1 MAEFVR
7 HTSCDKCGSSDGRA
21 VYSDGSFFCWVC
33 NDVKPSKDLLKGK
46 APMEEQEKK
55 SKPVITEEQKAE
67 VKERAGYTSENYRG
81 IRADTYKKFGVRHSV
96 SDSDKL
102 LAQYYPVTQDGELVG
117 YKIRELPKH
126 FGGSLGRTGAE
137 CDLFGQFM
145 SKKSAGKFVIITE
158 GECLLPS
165 TKVLTKNGWV
175 SLDEYSEENG
185 EVMQG
190 DGTFALPIAKV
201 FKDYSGEILT
211 YISGSYEI
219 SLTPNH
225 NMIRLDKNGNQFK
238 AKAFDSTKNHYN
250 IPRVVQSLTKANDL
264 MTRLQVMFSADF
276 TFRDD
281 GDIYGRL
288 KKIRKIN
295 RCKMLLDAAG
305 VRYSSCASKGY
316 TSFFIH
322 RGHNLD
328 VSKEFSYKR
337 DLPNASTIIDELVHW
352 DGNTVPNRNQIE
364 YSSKLIHNARFIQTC
379 AHISGFTSTIIPRS
393 NNLGN
398 WLKVSIL
405 FGKNSSSTQKGYS
418 STVYSGKV
426 ACLTMPAGSLLV
438 SQNDSISVT
447 GNCDAMSAYQMINDY
462 NKQKGWDVETPVVS
476 PTIGSNCKKQIAGQY
491 EFFKKF
497 EKIYISFDNDEAG
510 QKVIDDLISVLPK
523 GKVYVMKTR
532 FKDANEFLKNGK
544 EKEYIQDFWDAKQ
557 YVPAGV
563 VASSD
568 LYDRIVSQS
577 ELQKV
582 TLPPFAKKLQE
593 MLGGGFVLGHIYNI
607 AAMSGIGKTSVVNEF
622 IYHWIFHSPYTVGVV
637 SMELNAG
644 QYGEAM
650 LSRHIQQKLARLTV
664 DEKAQT
670 LNTEFVK
677 SKATELFFKEDGSPR
692 FFLVDDRD
700 GTVDQLKHTIEEMI
714 IGSGVKLVVLDVL
727 QDIMEGM
734 TNEEQGL
741 FMKWVKSMIKSH
753 NVCFVLINHMRKKQ
767 DGTSTSKVDESDIH
781 GSSTILKSASA
792 NILLTRDKGAEDEI
806 KRNTTDVTLSKNR
819 LLGDTG
825 PAGRLYYDKM
835 THVMH
840 DFDDYFV
847 NGDTK
852 EF

>member
-1 MAEFVR
+1 MAEFIR
-7 HTSCDKCGSSDGRA
+7 HTSCDNCGSSDGRA
-21 VYSDGSFFCWVC
+21 IYSDSSWYCFVC
-33 NDVKPSKDLLKGK
+33 RETEPSKDSLKGK

-81 IRADTYKKFGVRHSV
+81 IRADTYKRFGVRHSV

-126 FGGSLGRTGAE
+126 FGGSLGRTGSE

-158 GECLLPS
+158 GE
-165 TKVLTKNGWV
+165 
-175 SLDEYSEENG
+175 
-185 EVMQG
+185 
-190 DGTFALPIAKV
+190 I
-201 FKDYSGEILT
+201 
-211 YISGSYEI
+211 
-219 SLTPNH
+219 
-225 NMIRLDKNGNQFK
+225 
-238 AKAFDSTKNHYN
+238 
-250 IPRVVQSLTKANDL
+250 
-264 MTRLQVMFSADF
+264 
-276 TFRDD
+276 
-281 GDIYGRL
+281 
-288 KKIRKIN
+288 
-295 RCKMLLDAAG
+295 
-305 VRYSSCASKGY
+305 
-316 TSFFIH
+316 
-322 RGHNLD
+322 
-328 VSKEFSYKR
+328 
-337 DLPNASTIIDELVHW
+337 
-352 DGNTVPNRNQIE
+352 
-364 YSSKLIHNARFIQTC
+364 
-379 AHISGFTSTIIPRS
+379 
-393 NNLGN
+393 
-398 WLKVSIL
+398 
-405 FGKNSSSTQKGYS
+405 
-418 STVYSGKV
+418 
-426 ACLTMPAGSLLV
+426 
-438 SQNDSISVT
+438 
-447 GNCDAMSAYQMINDY
+447 DAMSAYQMINDY

-497 EKIYISFDNDEAG
+497 EKIYLSFDNDEAG

-677 SKATELFFKEDGSPR
+677 KKATELFFKEDDSPR

-700 GTVDQLKHTIEEMI
+700 GTVEQLKHTIEEMI